1 MDLGPRVAEAKH
13 VILLSLQRAA
23 RKLGLEVTRAGAFG
37 LRGPR
42 RGQMLAQH
50 DIDLVLDVGANS
62 GQYATELRRQG
73 YRGRI
78 VSFEPVNE
86 PFLELSRHA
95 SGDAR
100 WECRQVALAN
110 SEGTAEIH
118 VAGNSAMS
126 SSLLE
131 MKERH
136 VLAAP
141 DSAYVGS
148 EQVGTARLDQLA
160 SEVADGA
167 QHIFLK
173 LDVQGAEDRVLQG
186 GTDLLSRV
194 DLLEIELSLVRL
206 YDGQWLLPEMLT
218 WLAERGFT
226 LIGMEPVLRDPSSGY
241 LLQVDGFF
249 ARC

>member
-1 MDLGPRVAEAKH
+1 MKLGPGVAHAKH
-13 VILLSLQRAA
+13 VALLSIKRAA
-23 RKLGLEVTRAGAFG
+23 LKAGVEIKRAGPSP
-37 LRGPR
+37 LHGPR

-50 DIDLVLDVGANS
+50 GIDLVLDVGANA
-62 GQYATELRRQG
+62 GQYAKQLRREG

-95 SGDAR
+95 SGDVR
-100 WECRQVALAN
+100 WECRRIALADT
-110 SEGTAEIH
+110 EGTAEIH

-136 VLAAP
+136 VQAAP

-148 EQVGTARLDQLA
+148 EQVRTARLDDLA
-160 SEVADGA
+160 SAVADGA
-167 QHIFLK
+167 KHILLK
-173 LDVQGAEDRVLQG
+173 LDVQGTEDRVLQG

-206 YDGQWLLPEMLT
+206 YDGQRLLPEMLG

-226 LIGMEPVLRDPSSGY
+226 LIGLEPVLRDPESGY

>member
-1 MDLGPRVAEAKH
+1 MKLGPRIAHAKH
-13 VILLSLQRAA
+13 DALLSIKRAA
-23 RKLGLEVTRAGAFG
+23 LKAGVEIKRAGPSP
-37 LRGPR
+37 LHGPR

-50 DIDLVLDVGANS
+50 GIDLVLDVGANA
-62 GQYATELRRQG
+62 GQYAKQLRREG

-95 SGDAR
+95 SGDVR
-100 WECRQVALAN
+100 WECRRIALADT
-110 SEGTAEIH
+110 EGTAEIH

-136 VLAAP
+136 VHAAP

-148 EQVGTARLDQLA
+148 ERIDTARLDHLA
-160 SEVADGA
+160 GELADGA
-167 QHIFLK
+167 KHILMK
-173 LDVQGAEDRVLQG
+173 LDVQGAEDRVLRG
-186 GTDLLSRV
+186 GTDLLARV

>member
-1 MDLGPRVAEAKH
+1 MDLGPRAAHAKH
-13 VILLSLQRAA
+13 ALLLSIQRTA
-23 RKLGLEVTRAGAFG
+23 RKIGVEITRTGSFG

-50 DIDLVLDVGANS
+50 GIDLVLDVGANS
-62 GQYATELRRQG
+62 GQYGTQLRREG

-100 WECRQVALAN
+100 WECRRIALADT
-110 SEGTAEIH
+110 EGTAEIH

-148 EQVGTARLDQLA
+148 ERVGTARLDQLA
-160 SEVADGA
+160 HEIADGA
-167 QHIFLK
+167 QHILLK

-206 YDGQWLLPEMLT
+206 YDGQRLLPEMLA

-226 LIGMEPVLRDPSSGY
+226 LIGLEPVLRDPESGY
-241 LLQVDGFF
+241 LLQVDGFL